1 MIWRAPSGPAP
12 REGPA
17 LFIDRDGVVI
27 VDRDYLA
34 DPAGVELLP
43 GVPAALRAAGAAGYA
58 LVGISNQS
66 GLGRGRFGQAELAA
80 VMERVDRVL
89 ADAGAGLDAMYYCP
103 HAPQDGCRCRKP
115 GPGLL
120 EEASAAFQ
128 WDAARSWVIGDKASD
143 VELGRRQGLGA
154 VLVATGHGAGQRA
167 LVAAARPG
175 DERVLFAA
183 DLAAAVAAIL
193 ATRPGAGGGNR

>member
-1 MIWRAPSGPAP
+1 MIWRAPSTPVPRAGPT
-12 REGPA
+12 

-43 GVPAALRAAGAAGYA
+43 GVPAALRTAAAAGYA

-66 GLGRGRFGQAELAA
+66 GVGRGRFGQAELEA
-80 VMERVDRVL
+80 VMERVDRAL
-89 ADAGAGLDAMYYCP
+89 AESGTGLDAMYYCP

-120 EEASAAFQ
+120 EEASAAFR
-128 WDAARSWVIGDKASD
+128 WDAERSWVIGDKASD
-143 VELGRRQGLGA
+143 VELGRRLGLGA
-154 VLVATGHGAGQRA
+154 VLVATGYGAAERA
-167 LVAAARPG
+167 RVAAARPD

-183 DLAAAVAAIL
+183 DLAAAVGAIL
-193 ATRPGAGGGNR
+193 SHRPDAGEGNR

>member
-12 REGPA
+12 REGPT

-43 GVPAALRAAGAAGYA
+43 GVPAALRAAAAAGYA

-66 GLGRGRFGQAELAA
+66 GVGRGRFGLAELES
-80 VMERVDRVL
+80 VMERVDRAL
-89 ADAGAGLDAMYYCP
+89 AEAGAGLDAMYYCP

-115 GPGLL
+115 APGLL
-120 EEASAAFQ
+120 EEASAAFR
-128 WDAARSWVIGDKASD
+128 WDAERSWVIGDKASD
-143 VELGRRQGLGA
+143 VELGRRLGLGA
-154 VLVATGHGAGQRA
+154 VLVATGYGAGEQAR
-167 LVAAARPG
+167 VAASRPN
-175 DERVLFAA
+175 DERVLYAA
-183 DLAAAVAAIL
+183 DLAAAVGAIL
-193 ATRPGAGGGNR
+193 SVRPDAGAGNR